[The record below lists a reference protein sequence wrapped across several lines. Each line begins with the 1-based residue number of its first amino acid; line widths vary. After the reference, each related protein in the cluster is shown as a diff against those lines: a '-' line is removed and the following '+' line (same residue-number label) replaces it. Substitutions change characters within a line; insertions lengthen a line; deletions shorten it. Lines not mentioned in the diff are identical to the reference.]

1 METMQWS
8 EVSTTSSSPTSAGN
22 DQTGIGLGVT
32 GSDTGGSPGAPP
44 APTIKNHSVTYF
56 NDHLYCFGGY
66 DGRRNHNLLLL
77 YSIREHRWIRP
88 HTLEDEYGS
97 ERNSSGTG
105 NNGASSGTPGRVSE
119 AAASG
124 TNNNN
129 RSRSRSTSRSRGISF
144 EVDGDGDG
152 DEDEEGDRDIR
163 GDETSAEWRGN
174 DRGNAGNNDSND
186 GESEPSD
193 PSQEHHVPHLQQQQ
207 QQRQQQQPQQQQQQQ
222 PQPVAISHNQ
232 PYNNNHSPHNSR
244 RVGSYPGIG
253 AVPSHDESRYAY
265 TVTGSP
271 PPGRNGH
278 SATLATDEDDDNDS
292 EDIANGEQRG
302 ENVTG
307 RIIILGGWLGQ
318 GPLAASDMHVLEI
331 ARGGKR
337 LRWYQ
342 PAVKGTPPG
351 PCNMHSADYVKA
363 RKEVFV
369 FRGGN
374 GREYLNDVHALHVP
388 TMTWRKVATT
398 GESPQQRANHSSCI
412 LEETGEIFI
421 FGGWNGTNRLNDI
434 HIFDTKTCNWSCPK
448 VGGVL
453 PHPRAGMT
461 LTALRGRLYLFG
473 GSGTSSKC
481 FQDLQILDREEM
493 AWLDVT
499 QYETFSHG
507 NTNNNSNSDH
517 HHNQMH
523 PPHYHR
529 QHHFALPPS
538 QHYYM
543 HSHSHQHQHYQHQHQ
558 HHHHHPFANYQ
569 DNGWSNPQWN
579 FGGQQYYDY
588 NGGGH
593 HHHQYNTAN
602 NRSLSNHGSVTGTGT
617 YAGTGVP
624 YNYQQMTNNDN
635 ESNTEDH
642 HRPGSFTSS
651 RADWTSRELAARPRS
666 MGTGVIASPNPNDED
681 TSPTVV
687 LHGLRIPGSRAG
699 HTATAVNRKIYVFG
713 GSCGSDYLNDFYV
726 LDTDPPPRATV
737 TEPAS
742 SHLIKRRLP
751 HFFND
756 EEFSDVTFLVQ
767 GRRVYGHKM
776 VLAIV
781 SDCFRAMF
789 TAGFRESSSSEIE
802 ITGCTYDAFLAV
814 MEYVYI
820 GVTPTVPSQM
830 TGGPEDSRRRLDK
843 IVDIL
848 ELADRFFLDHF
859 KQVCESQ
866 LQSNVRADTV
876 EYLLQI
882 AQKTNAMQL
891 QAICEH
897 FMRNRDSE

>member
-8 EVSTTSSSPTSAGN
+8 EVSITSSSPSSGGN
-22 DQTGIGLGVT
+22 DQAGIGLGVA
-32 GSDTGGSPGAPP
+32 GSETGGSPAAPP

-56 NDHLYCFGGY
+56 NDHLYCFG
-66 DGRRNHNLLLL
+66 
-77 YSIREHRWIRP
+77 S
-88 HTLEDEYGS
+88 
-97 ERNSSGTG
+97 
-105 NNGASSGTPGRVSE
+105 
-119 AAASG
+119 
-124 TNNNN
+124 
-129 RSRSRSTSRSRGISF
+129 
-144 EVDGDGDG
+144 
-152 DEDEEGDRDIR
+152 
-163 GDETSAEWRGN
+163 
-174 DRGNAGNNDSND
+174 
-186 GESEPSD
+186 
-193 PSQEHHVPHLQQQQ
+193 
-207 QQRQQQQPQQQQQQQ
+207 
-222 PQPVAISHNQ
+222 
-232 PYNNNHSPHNSR
+232 
-244 RVGSYPGIG
+244 G
-253 AVPSHDESRYAY
+253 AVTSHEESRYAY
-265 TVTGSP
+265 TVTGNP

-278 SATLATDEDDDNDS
+278 SATLATDEDDDNDNDS
-292 EDIANGEQRG
+292 ESDDFASGGQRG

-388 TMTWRKVATT
+388 TMTWRKVVTT

-434 HIFDTKTCNWSCPK
+434 HIFDTKTCNWTCPR

-499 QYETFSHG
+499 H
-507 NTNNNSNSDH
+507 
-517 HHNQMH
+517 
-523 PPHYHR
+523 
-529 QHHFALPPS
+529 
-538 QHYYM
+538 
-543 HSHSHQHQHYQHQHQ
+543 
-558 HHHHHPFANYQ
+558 
-569 DNGWSNPQWN
+569 
-579 FGGQQYYDY
+579 
-588 NGGGH
+588 
-593 HHHQYNTAN
+593 
-602 NRSLSNHGSVTGTGT
+602 NHGSVSGSGT
-617 YAGTGVP
+617 YAGTGMP
-624 YNYQQMTNNDN
+624 YDFQQINNDN

-666 MGTGVIASPNPNDED
+666 MGTGVIAAPNPNDED

-802 ITGCTYDAFLAV
+802 ITGCTYEAFLAV
-814 MEYVYI
+814 MEYVYT
-820 GVTPTVPSQM
+820 GVTPTVPSPM
-830 TGGPEDSRRRLDK
+830 AERTIEDSRRRLHK

-848 ELADRFFLDHF
+848 ELADRFFLDHL
-859 KQVCESQ
+859 KQVCETQ

-882 AQKTNAMQL
+882 AQKTNAVQL

-897 FMRNRDSE
+897 YIRNRDSD